1 MCRRNRLDTEQG
13 LGKDRPAPVTSS
25 RTQCGGGGGEGPTLR
40 GARATWERPRPFP
53 DGKGTEGR
61 SMTDPDESEVE
72 GLTEVTVP
80 ANIERED
87 LIRHVRALYALVGLL
102 YQREVFTRD
111 GEPMTYGEII
121 KEAFDAAERWESE
134 GSRE

>member
-1 MCRRNRLDTEQG
+1 
-13 LGKDRPAPVTSS
+13 
-25 RTQCGGGGGEGPTLR
+25 
-40 GARATWERPRPFP
+40 
-53 DGKGTEGR
+53 
-61 SMTDPDESEVE
+61 MTDPDENEVE

-80 ANIERED
+80 ANIEQED

-121 KEAFDAAERWESE
+121 KEAFAAAERWEAE
-134 GSRE
+134 GADE

>member
-1 MCRRNRLDTEQG
+1 
-13 LGKDRPAPVTSS
+13 
-25 RTQCGGGGGEGPTLR
+25 
-40 GARATWERPRPFP
+40 
-53 DGKGTEGR
+53 
-61 SMTDPDESEVE
+61 MTDPDESEVE

-80 ANIERED
+80 ANIEQED

-121 KEAFDAAERWESE
+121 KEAFDAAERWEVE
-134 GSRE
+134 GRGK

>member
-1 MCRRNRLDTEQG
+1 
-13 LGKDRPAPVTSS
+13 
-25 RTQCGGGGGEGPTLR
+25 
-40 GARATWERPRPFP
+40 
-53 DGKGTEGR
+53 
-61 SMTDPDESEVE
+61 MTDPDESEVE

-121 KEAFDAAERWESE
+121 KEAFDAAERWEAE
-134 GSRE
+134 GGGE